1 MQILRETYTRLIAEV
16 TDIYPRQF
24 YQDFQ
29 MLGRLVGIIGARG
42 VGKTTFLLQYLKKNY
57 NHSDQA
63 LYVSADNLYF
73 TEHSLLELADQFY
86 KEFNGKLICID
97 EIHKYRNWN
106 QELKNIYDS
115 YPQMK
120 IIFSGSSSLDL
131 MRGRYDLSRRVLIK
145 KMCGLSFREFLEI
158 KLEKK
163 LPILKYEDII
173 LHASSLSK
181 QFSQLPKLIGYL
193 KEYFQTGYYPIFLEL
208 KDKDAYMQS
217 LMGIINKTIFED
229 ISTFYSLKTNN
240 LETFKKIIY
249 FIATSA
255 PGKININKL
264 AKSIKKDNATIAD
277 YLEMLRASGLLIYLM
292 NNKKGHNLVRKAEK
306 IYLNNTNLL
315 QAINYN
321 LGKEI
326 NIGSCREIFIANQLT
341 AAGQKIFYTEIGD
354 IECGKYKLEVGGS
367 GKNSKQIKK
376 TANTYLVKDD
386 ILIGNKKEIPLYLFG
401 FLY

>member
-1 MQILRETYTRLIAEV
+1 MQILRETYQRLLAE
-16 TDIYPRQF
+16 TKDIYPRQF
-24 YQDFQ
+24 YKDFK

-42 VGKTTFLLQYLKKNY
+42 VGKTTFLLHYLKKNY
-57 NHSDQA
+57 YHSDQA

-73 TEHSLLELADQFY
+73 SEHSLLELTDQFY
-86 KEFNGKLICID
+86 KEFNGQFLCID
-97 EIHKYRNWN
+97 EIHKYQNWN

-131 MRGRYDLSRRVLIK
+131 IHGYYDLSRRVFIK
-145 KMCGLSFREFLEI
+145 NIYGLSFREFLEI
-158 KLEKK
+158 KLGKN
-163 LPILKYEDII
+163 LPVLKFEDII
-173 LHASSLSK
+173 LRASSLSK
-181 QFSQLPKLIGYL
+181 QFSKLPKLIGYF
-193 KEYFQTGYYPIFLEL
+193 KEYLQTGYYPIFLEL
-208 KDKDAYMQS
+208 KDRDAYMQS

-229 ISTFYSLKTNN
+229 ISAFYSLKTNN
-240 LETFKKIIY
+240 LEAFKKIIY

-277 YLEMLRASGLLIYLM
+277 YLEMLRASGLLIYMM

-315 QAINYN
+315 QAINDN
-321 LGKEI
+321 LGKDI
-326 NIGSCREIFIANQLT
+326 NIGASREIFIANQLL

-354 IECGKYKLEVGGS
+354 IECGKYKLEVGGAS
-367 GKNSKQIKK
+367 KNNQQIKK

>member
-1 MQILRETYTRLIAEV
+1 MRILIETYQRLLAE
-16 TDIYPRQF
+16 TKDIYIRQF
-24 YQDFQ
+24 YKNFQ
-29 MLGRLVGIIGARG
+29 MPNRLVGIIGARG
-42 VGKTTFLLQYLKKNY
+42 VGKTTFLLHYLKKNY
-57 NHSDQA
+57 DHSDQA

-73 TEHSLLELADQFY
+73 TEHSLLELADQFH
-86 KEFNGKLICID
+86 KEYNGQLICID

-106 QELKNIYDS
+106 QELKNVYDS
-115 YPQMK
+115 YPKMK

-131 MRGRYDLSRRVLIK
+131 MRGHYDLSRRVILKNIY
-145 KMCGLSFREFLEI
+145 GFSFREFLEV
-158 KLEKK
+158 KSGNK
-163 LPILKYEDII
+163 LPILKYEDVV
-173 LHASSLSK
+173 LHTSSLSK
-181 QFSQLPKLIGYL
+181 QFSQLPKLIGYF
-193 KEYFQTGYYPIFLEL
+193 KEYFQMGYYPIFLEL
-208 KDKDAYMQS
+208 KDKGAYLQS

-229 ISTFYSLKTNN
+229 ISSFYSLKTDN
-240 LETFKKIIY
+240 LEVFRKIIY

-321 LGKEI
+321 LGKEV
-326 NIGSCREIFIANQLT
+326 NIGTSREIFVANQLI
-341 AAGQKIFYTEIGD
+341 AAGQKIFYTETGD
-354 IECGKYKLEVGGS
+354 IECGKYKLEIGGS
-367 GKNSKQIKK
+367 SKSNRQIKN

-386 ILIGNKKEIPLYLFG
+386 ILIGDKKEIPLYLFG